1 MRRIIAA
8 LIFMLIGAGGM
19 YAAFEFH
26 IVQSKE
32 GWLFI
37 PKSQAGLYDTY
48 ADIRDWQATTWK
60 NHPRLAQSLVDNGKG
75 NLIIQSASNG
85 FFDGLFQSAPKKR
98 SAENTEKPTRRY

>member
-1 MRRIIAA
+1 MRRILAA

-26 IVQSKE
+26 VIQSKE

-37 PKSQAGLYDTY
+37 PKSEAGLHDTY
-48 ADIRDWQATTWK
+48 SDIRKWQASTWK
-60 NHPRLAQSLVDNGKG
+60 NHPKLAKSLIDNGKG

-85 FFDGLFQSAPKKR
+85 FFDGLFQTPEKKR
-98 SAENTEKPTRRY
+98 SALKKETSIKRL

>member
-8 LIFMLIGAGGM
+8 LIFMMIGAGGM

-37 PKSQAGLYDTY
+37 PKSQAGLHDTY
-48 ADIRDWQATTWK
+48 ADIRDWEATTWK
-60 NHPRLAQSLVDNGKG
+60 SHPKLAQSLVENGKG
-75 NLIIQSASNG
+75 NLIIKSASNG

-98 SAENTEKPTRRY
+98 SAENTQTPTQRY